1 MASYTP
7 NLNLIKPADAD
18 SYDVANDNGNMDKID
33 AAYAS
38 LNSNLESKVNASKFD
53 FSVTITKW
61 SIFSDSGRKMFMIRG
76 FYKTNT
82 ANDSYM
88 QVIFN
93 SNDKKL
99 TLVRKEG
106 SGSEETLATWSGT

>member
-1 MASYTP
+1 MLQFLLTQIGKIKTAISS
-7 NLNLIKPADAD
+7 LNLD
-18 SYDVANDNGNMDKID
+18 
-33 AAYAS
+33 
-38 LNSNLESKVNASKFD
+38 LESKVNASKFD
-53 FSVTITKW
+53 FSATITKW

-82 ANDSYM
+82 DNDSYM
-88 QVIFN
+88 QVILN

-106 SGSEETLATWSGT
+106 SGSETTLATWSGT